1 MSINLACWQAAVTVG
16 KMEPT
21 RRHLSAAVLAAAI
34 LTWTPFASAATI
46 TLSDAIDRA
55 LHLAP
60 SVDIAAA
67 ASDMSVAHVREQR
80 APLFPTVGAGG
91 EYYQAPGYNEVVTN
105 RGLSA
110 GMVTLDYTAWDWG
123 RRQAR
128 LRAAQYVNEASRL
141 GVTAARAQIV
151 FDTSIAYFDLLRARG
166 EQHDLQASLERLT
179 RYVTTIEQLEKSGR
193 AIANDV
199 LKFRTARDST
209 ELAFDAARS
218 NLERASATLGSLIGL
233 PNQPD
238 LDIENIS
245 GVPPKTSGDLAQSPV
260 MQAAQRAIASAES
273 QIEAA
278 KAERLPTFQVAFTT
292 GFVGIDPPQ
301 TISHNF
307 GGSYD
312 GVVSMPVFDG
322 GLISS
327 HIDQAKAKEH
337 SATAQARE
345 AEYILK
351 RRVADAALRY
361 DEANRQLDILSR
373 AQPTADDNF
382 ALTWTRFLG
391 GGSATMLEVLD
402 SYQQAEQLR
411 LQRHDQEFNAREAV
425 AEANLLFGRI
435 Q

>member
-1 MSINLACWQAAVTVG
+1 
-16 KMEPT
+16 MEPT
-21 RRHLSAAVLAAAI
+21 CRHLSAAVLVTAI
-34 LTWTPFASAATI
+34 LSWTPVASAANI

-60 SVDIAAA
+60 SVDVAAA
-67 ASDMSVAHVREQR
+67 ASDMSVAQVQEQR
-80 APLFPTVGAGG
+80 APLFPTVAAGA
-91 EYYQAPGYNEVVTN
+91 EYYQAPGYNEVISN

-110 GMVTLDYTAWDWG
+110 AMLTLDYTAWDWG

-128 LRAAQYVNEASRL
+128 LRAAEYVNEASRL
-141 GVTAARAQIV
+141 GVVAARAQIV

-166 EQHDLQASLERLT
+166 EQRDLQASLERLT
-179 RYVTTIEQLEKSGR
+179 RYVKTIERLEESGR
-193 AIANDV
+193 AITNDV
-199 LKFRTARDST
+199 LKFRTAHDGT
-209 ELAFDAARS
+209 ELALDAARGNS
-218 NLERASATLGSLIGL
+218 ERASATLGILIGE

-238 LDIENIS
+238 LDIASLS
-245 GVPPKTSGDLAQSPV
+245 GVPPKPSGDLAQSPV
-260 MQAAQRAIASAES
+260 MQAAQRAIASADS
-273 QIEAA
+273 QIVAA

-292 GFVGIDPPQ
+292 GFVGIDPPA
-301 TISHNF
+301 TIAHNF

-327 HIDQAKAKEH
+327 HIDLAKAKAH

-345 AEYILK
+345 VEYILK
-351 RRVADAALRY
+351 RRVEDASLRY

-402 SYQQAEQLR
+402 AYQQAEQLR

-425 AEANLLFGRI
+425 AEANLLFGRL